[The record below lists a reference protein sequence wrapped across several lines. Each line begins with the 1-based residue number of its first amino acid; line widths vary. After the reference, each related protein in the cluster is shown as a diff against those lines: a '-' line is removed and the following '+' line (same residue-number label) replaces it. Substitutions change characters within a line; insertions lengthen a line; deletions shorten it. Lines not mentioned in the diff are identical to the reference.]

1 MSVKTASISQAPRF
15 SFHLPTL
22 CHQKGAERSICG
34 ARLPRFESRLLN
46 LLALGPGGSHFTFLN
61 LSSFISKAETPLLQ
75 GSHEVKES
83 GKTVS
88 LAGWTRTLSEVVDSL
103 DQLDAE
109 GGEN

>member
-1 MSVKTASISQAPRF
+1 V
-15 SFHLPTL
+15 
-22 CHQKGAERSICG
+22 
-34 ARLPRFESRLLN
+34 
-46 LLALGPGGSHFTFLN
+46 GPGGSHFTFLN
-61 LSSFISKAETPLLQ
+61 LSSSICKAETLLLQ

-88 LAGWTRTLSEVVDSL
+88 LDGWTRTLSEVVDSL